1 MYEYLKRQCAARS
14 PDQQH
19 LTTGQL
25 MFASSVSKVIASVV
39 AYPHEIVR
47 SRLQDAGHARRLN
60 QQSSSSKTNFREYK
74 NVRDAV
80 RTIARE
86 EGIRGFY
93 RGIVPALLR
102 TVPAAVL
109 TLISYEKLKDSLSD
123 NDGQAS
129 VKEQ

>member
-1 MYEYLKRQCAARS
+1 
-14 PDQQH
+14 
-19 LTTGQL
+19 
-25 MFASSVSKVIASVV
+25 MFASSISKLIAACV

-60 QQSSSSKTNFREYK
+60 QQSSTSSTNFREYK

-80 RTIARE
+80 KTIARE

-93 RGIVPALLR
+93 RGIIPALLR

-109 TLISYEKLKDSLSD
+109 TLLYYEKIKDFLSD
-123 NDGQAS
+123 NYGEDS
-129 VKEQ
+129 VKQ

>member
-1 MYEYLKRQCAARS
+1 
-14 PDQQH
+14 
-19 LTTGQL
+19 
-25 MFASSVSKVIASVV
+25 MFASSISKLIASFV

-60 QQSSSSKTNFREYK
+60 QQSSSPNSNFREYK

-80 RTIARE
+80 STIARE
-86 EGIRGFY
+86 EGLRGFY

-109 TLISYEKLKDSLSD
+109 TLISYEKIKDSLSD
-123 NDGQAS
+123 NYGDAS
-129 VKEQ
+129 MKP